1 MKKYTL
7 ALLAATILSS
17 SLVAMERVELT
28 PDGIRAH
35 FANPPAN
42 RHMYDLDAVR
52 AALDRGPVGV
62 GAANLDLYHQARDIL
77 LYELTNPAMGVHGL
91 YFPPECMEMEKTQL
105 ADAEINDA
113 FMNAVLETLNNPGG
127 PNYNQV
133 LDDVRAHQAVYRQ
146 DILNIVA
153 AIN

>member
-1 MKKYTL
+1 
-7 ALLAATILSS
+7 
-17 SLVAMERVELT
+17 
-28 PDGIRAH
+28 
-35 FANPPAN
+35 
-42 RHMYDLDAVR
+42 
-52 AALDRGPVGV
+52 
-62 GAANLDLYHQARDIL
+62 
-77 LYELTNPAMGVHGL
+77 
-91 YFPPECMEMEKTQL
+91 MEMEKTQL